1 MASPDGDTTAGVDLE
16 RMRADVAQ
24 ALEESPE
31 AIGDHDDLLDRGL
44 DSIRLMSLVESWRAG
59 GTELSFIDLAETPT
73 LDAWARLLHDE
84 ERGATT

>member
-1 MASPDGDTTAGVDLE
+1 MSSPDGDPAAGVDLE

-24 ALEESPE
+24 ALEEPPE
-31 AIGDHDDLLDRGL
+31 EIGDHDDLLDRGL

-73 LDAWARLLHDE
+73 LDAWARLLSTGD
-84 ERGATT
+84 RGATT